1 MTDCFVVDNSVVM
14 SWCFEDESDPYSDT
28 ILDRLDNS
36 KALVPAIWTFEVVN
50 VLLVAERKNRITP
63 SDSLRFL
70 TLLMQLPFSIEPV
83 LSSGV
88 MRNVLDIGRQYN
100 LSAYDAAYLEL
111 AMQQGIPLATRDRQ
125 LAAAAHAGGVIVL

>member
-1 MTDCFVVDNSVVM
+1 MYC
-14 SWCFEDESDPYSDT
+14 
-28 ILDRLDNS
+28 
-36 KALVPAIWTFEVVN
+36 
-50 VLLVAERKNRITP
+50 LLLSGKTRITP

-111 AMQQGIPLATRDRQ
+111 AMQQVPLATRDRQ

>member
-111 AMQQGIPLATRDRQ
+111 AMQQGIPLATRDRR
-125 LAAAAHAGGVIVL
+125 LAVAAHAGGVIVL